1 MTFASGPTNSFTGA
15 LISMF
20 EILQYLTFLL
30 FLNTELPPACDDFIS
45 TLFENTIELGAI
57 LNEIL
62 IKLNIKNINFA
73 FNYNLD
79 VKINRNNFLDSAE
92 ISEGRSQIH
101 ASFERSN
108 SFHHSD
114 ISYHPLDHLQDIL
127 LSPWLRFGQMQKI
140 FREKNSRN
148 GVSLTHLF

>member
-1 MTFASGPTNSFTGA
+1 MANFATSLFNIPSMTGA

-62 IKLNIKNINFA
+62 VKINIKDIEFA
-73 FNYNLD
+73 FNYDLD
-79 VKINRNNFLDSAE
+79 VPNL
-92 ISEGRSQIH
+92 
-101 ASFERSN
+101 
-108 SFHHSD
+108 
-114 ISYHPLDHLQDIL
+114 P
-127 LSPWLRFGQMQKI
+127 
-140 FREKNSRN
+140 
-148 GVSLTHLF
+148 

>member
-1 MTFASGPTNSFTGA
+1 MTFASGNVNSFTGA

-62 IKLNIKNINFA
+62 IQLNIKNINFA

-79 VKINRNNFLDSAE
+79 VRKI
-92 ISEGRSQIH
+92 
-101 ASFERSN
+101 
-108 SFHHSD
+108 
-114 ISYHPLDHLQDIL
+114 
-127 LSPWLRFGQMQKI
+127 
-140 FREKNSRN
+140 
-148 GVSLTHLF
+148 